1 MTLLKTANIILLP
14 GTDNEDVSLSLSRR
28 SDNSAVFGVR
38 ESFCFFVKFYFDF
51 QNGVGS
57 SAYFT
62 WNGPTLSGQVMSGGT
77 SWSLEGCGEDCFN
90 WVKQERSTWQEE
102 TCEEAPKT
110 DDITVNH
117 KKSNYLKVKY

>member
-1 MTLLKTANIILLP
+1 MTLLKTSDTILIP
-14 GTDNEDVSLSLSRR
+14 GPDNEDVSLSLSSR
-28 SDNSAVFGVR
+28 SDNSAIFLVI
-38 ESFCFFVKFYFDF
+38 ESFGCFFVVLCVDF
-51 QNGVGS
+51 QNDVGS

-62 WNGPTLSGQVMSGGT
+62 WNGPTLSGQVHAGGN

-110 DDITVNH
+110 DGITVNH
-117 KKSNYLKVKY
+117 KKSNYLKVK